1 MRRRR
6 DTLPLAYERAPESRP
21 GVTRAD
27 IRNVALV
34 AIMLALIGLAG
45 WLYLYQTSEVASCAR
60 QIKDLEQ
67 VRERLHREIIVL
79 RAEVA
84 RLGSLR
90 RVLEVGE
97 KLGYGLPE
105 ASDSSR
111 HLRVVVRPPLQA
123 SWGTRSVLLENGG
136 APEGGSGREEGG
148 LLRELAAALERWI
161 ESPLRADQGAL
172 GEPEQAGQ
180 EDTR

>member
-6 DTLPLAYERAPESRP
+6 ETLPLAYERAPESGP

-27 IRNVALV
+27 IRNVAFV

-90 RVLEVGE
+90 RVLELGE
-97 KLGYGLPE
+97 RLGYGLPE

-111 HLRVVVRPPLQA
+111 HLSVVVRPPLQV
-123 SWGTRSVLLENGG
+123 SSPMGSVLPENGG
-136 APEGGSGREEGG
+136 AAGAPGGGSGTEEVG

-161 ESPLRADQGAL
+161 ESPLRA
-172 GEPEQAGQ
+172 GQ
-180 EDTR
+180 

>member
-27 IRNVALV
+27 IRNVAFVAVMLV
-34 AIMLALIGLAG
+34 LIGLAG

-60 QIKDLEQ
+60 QIRNLEQ

-111 HLRVVVRPPLQA
+111 HLCVVVRPPLQPSGRTGSA
-123 SWGTRSVLLENGG
+123 LAENGG
-136 APEGGSGREEGG
+136 APEGGSGTEEGG
-148 LLRELAAALERWI
+148 VLRELAAALERWI
-161 ESPLRADQGAL
+161 ESPLGADQRAL
-172 GEPEQAGQ
+172 GEPGPAG
-180 EDTR
+180 DGGAR